1 MRIFALLTILLFSNF
16 TFSQKLELGKVTIEE
31 LNEKEHIVEK
41 DAVAAIL
48 FKEGKVS
55 FDFKADEGFQV
66 ITEVICKIKIYK
78 KEGFKWAN
86 FQQKIYKADN
96 IRESIVF
103 KNVVT
108 YNLVDGKIEKTKL
121 KKDGEFTEKINKFWD
136 LKKIVLPNVKEGSI
150 IEFQYTIKS
159 NALSNIDKWNFQE
172 EIPVNHSNFTTFIP
186 EYFSYNP
193 TLRGFVF
200 PQIKKDIKQRK
211 IDYTYIK
218 DFGTTQAINPGSFT
232 NRVNSTLEF
241 NEAIVN
247 YELNN
252 VPSLKNEVFVKNSD
266 NYVSSVIHELN
277 SIKYPNEPIKLLSTS
292 WDEVAKNINES
303 EGFGVELQKNGYF
316 EEEINQVL
324 KGKKNND
331 EKINAIFNYVKN
343 NFKWNGYYGIYADEG
358 LKTVFKDRIGNVAD
372 INLLLTKF
380 LRYSGLNAHPILISS
395 VSNGIPLFPSRTA
408 FNYVIA
414 GIELDGNTVLLDA
427 TDEYIVPNILPYRA
441 INWKGRMIYQNGGS
455 KEIDLEPKILS
466 KDIVILECSINLSGK
481 LDGNIK
487 RQLTHYNAYNYRVNY
502 GELNNE
508 SLIENREKELDNI
521 QINNYKNENVNNL
534 NLPVIESFDFVDEKS
549 IEIIG
554 DKIYF
559 SPLIFFSTENN
570 PFKSETRSC
579 PIEFPYPYSDKY
591 LINIKIPENYVVEY
605 FPETQNLYFDDKVL
619 SHKYVLN
626 NEGNIL
632 RLMVQDD
639 VNVPILSSELYTN
652 LKNFYDKKFLKQN
665 DKVVL
670 KKK

>member
-16 TFSQKLELGKVTIEE
+16 AFSQKLELGKVTIEE
-31 LNEKEHIVEK
+31 LNEKEHNVEK

-48 FKEGKVS
+48 FKKGKVS

-78 KEGFKWAN
+78 KEGFKWAH

-150 IEFQYTIKS
+150 VEFEYTIKS

-303 EGFGVELQKNGYF
+303 EGFGIELQKNGYF

-343 NFKWNGYYGIYADEG
+343 NYKWNGYYGIYSDEG

-380 LRYSGLNAHPILISS
+380 LRYSGFNAHPILISS

-427 TDEYIVPNILPYRA
+427 TDNYIIPNILPYRA

-466 KDIVILECSINLSGK
+466 KDNVILEYSINLSGK

-639 VNVPILSSELYTN
+639 VNIPILSSELYTN
-652 LKNFYDKKFLKQN
+652 FKIFYDKKILKQN
-665 DKVVL
+665 DKVIL